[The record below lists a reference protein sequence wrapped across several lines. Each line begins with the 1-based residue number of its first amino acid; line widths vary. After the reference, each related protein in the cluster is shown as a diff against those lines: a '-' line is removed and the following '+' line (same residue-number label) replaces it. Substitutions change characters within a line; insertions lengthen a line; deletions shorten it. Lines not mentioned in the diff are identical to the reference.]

1 MTEDRMALIELA
13 EKHADGDLLRELGE
27 LVLQRLMDAE
37 AEQRCGAGRHERSEG
52 RVNQRNGYR
61 ERTLETR
68 LGTMDL
74 RIPKLRTGSYL
85 PSFLEPRKASEQAL
99 VAVVQ
104 EAYVKG
110 ISTRK
115 VDDLVQAMGMSG
127 ISKSQVSRLCEE
139 LDERVEAFLNRP
151 LEGVPHQIE
160 VDQLSAE
167 SADRAQ

>member
-104 EAYVKG
+104 EA
-110 ISTRK
+110 SSFET
-115 VDDLVQAMGMSG
+115 SC
-127 ISKSQVSRLCEE
+127 VSSRANS
-139 LDERVEAFLNRP
+139 VPVSAS
-151 LEGVPHQIE
+151 GVPCH
-160 VDQLSAE
+160 SAV
-167 SADRAQ
+167 RLPG

>member
-85 PSFLEPRKASEQAL
+85 PSFLEPRRTAEKAL
-99 VAVVQ
+99 VAVIQ
-104 EAYVKG
+104 EA
-110 ISTRK
+110 
-115 VDDLVQAMGMSG
+115 
-127 ISKSQVSRLCEE
+127 
-139 LDERVEAFLNRP
+139 
-151 LEGVPHQIE
+151 
-160 VDQLSAE
+160 
-167 SADRAQ
+167 